1 MNEQKSSTS
10 KDFLCGTCGEF
21 LKEKDGELICET
33 CEHFFEKSGK
43 IIECLKCKN
52 KFAHFP
58 AIDERV
64 FITLPSG
71 APVLSEKDRILWRG
85 MCPECRKTC
94 EFFGR
99 GIGDE
104 WTYEE
109 TTNEII
115 RVLIKSASATI
126 RDLEF
131 RGVPK
136 EFIEYCIGKRKI
148 H

>member
-1 MNEQKSSTS
+1 MNELKSSTS

-33 CEHFFEKSGK
+33 CNHFFGASGV
-43 IIECLKCKN
+43 ISKCYDCK
-52 KFAHFP
+52 KEFAHFS

-71 APVLSEKDRILWRG
+71 TPVLSENDRKTWRVI
-85 MCPECRKTC
+85 CPACRKARG
-94 EFFGR
+94 FFYR
-99 GIGDE
+99 YIGNE
-104 WTYEE
+104 GTHAE
-109 TTNEII
+109 TTKEII
-115 RVLIKSASATI
+115 RVLIKSASATFNDFEI
-126 RDLEF
+126 RGIP
-131 RGVPK
+131 R